1 MGRERRD
8 DLKLPEEENGNKFYK
23 LVWEYSLTFLGL

>member
-1 MGRERRD
+1 VEENQKWVGMGRERRD

-23 LVWEYSLTFLGL
+23 LV